1 MKPTVTIKTIAI
13 LLAPILLFF
22 VLFLPYIWLNK
33 TFLVDIFGCGCPKLD
48 EAGNLLPNQFNTNDF
63 TRLFWLFIS
72 VCVTAISAFLSKKI
86 SKKYWWLRI
95 VYIVGMLALS
105 LLIASHFTRLLA
117 WN

>member
-1 MKPTVTIKTIAI
+1 MKQSKSIKTIAI

-22 VLFLPYIWLNK
+22 VLFFPYIWLDK

-48 EAGNLLPNQFNTNDF
+48 EAGNPLPNQFNTNDF

-72 VCVTAISAFLSKKI
+72 VCVTAISAFLSKRIPKER
-86 SKKYWWLRI
+86 WWLRI
-95 VYIVGMLALS
+95 VYITGMIALS
-105 LLIASHFTRLLA
+105 LLIASHFSRLLM